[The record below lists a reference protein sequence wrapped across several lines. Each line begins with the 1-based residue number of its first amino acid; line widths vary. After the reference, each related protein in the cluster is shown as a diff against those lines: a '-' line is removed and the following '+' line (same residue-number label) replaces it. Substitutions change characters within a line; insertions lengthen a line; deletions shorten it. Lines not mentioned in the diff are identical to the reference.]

1 VSTQIK
7 LPEIKK
13 EAFQRARENLGLS
26 TKDLSVMA
34 CLSVRQIEQLESGES
49 GSFYGPQI
57 KLTAAKK
64 VAGLLKLAEEDAF
77 DFAGVAP
84 EEKIAPENM
93 VEQTKPV
100 VVPEEKKSEPAKP
113 VEDKIPEEK
122 IEPQQTISVQEQN
135 SESSNVVTVEALVK
149 NPKKKLVVLLG
160 IAIAIAFSVVNLR
173 PLFFLEVVR

>member
-1 VSTQIK
+1 MSTQIK

-100 VVPEEKKSEPAKP
+100 VVPEENKSK
-113 VEDKIPEEK
+113 
-122 IEPQQTISVQEQN
+122 TS
-135 SESSNVVTVEALVK
+135 
-149 NPKKKLVVLLG
+149 
-160 IAIAIAFSVVNLR
+160 
-173 PLFFLEVVR
+173 